1 MMNKEK
7 FDKIIQSLMNKE
19 IEINHLLNHLNQTQL
34 ETSFQLTN
42 GSPTIE
48 DKVQLKSYKILKPYN
63 SNYES
68 NHISRLKMSYWTK
81 RSITT
86 SSSTS

>member
-19 IEINHLLNHLNQTQL
+19 IEISHLLNHLNQTQL

-48 DKVQLKSYKILKPYN
+48 DKVQLKSNKILKTHITLTM
-63 SNYES
+63 
-68 NHISRLKMSYWTK
+68 NHISRLKMRYWTK
-81 RSITT
+81 RSTTT
-86 SSSTS
+86 SFSTS